1 MDPKLTDKE
10 AKKNQL
16 RSMTAPHNV
25 CQKVAKMC
33 ERWDQT
39 LCQDEFRKE
48 YSYTKARAILV
59 CTWKDILSWDIIFCV
74 GILEHSGKKDFWGM
88 KRKTESWELAHE
100 LRAQRLAGA
109 QQMLV
114 GWMTQEPAN
123 VSWVNNSKLMIE
135 WRDALGRRCLVCKTW
150 VNKYMSTGW
159 LTQSDTDI
167 YIHMCLQ
174 VIWAKV

>member
-1 MDPKLTDKE
+1 MVTLLKCHWASFPSEANLSLTVLLAEGKGIEKQASDFPPGTQFKSWGGE
-10 AKKNQL
+10 TCEWIQSSQIKRPKKNQL

-48 YSYTKARAILV
+48 YSRTKARAILV

-74 GILEHSGKKDFWGM
+74 GTSEHSGKKDFWGL
-88 KRKTESWELAHE
+88 KRKTESRELAHE
-100 LRAQRLAGA
+100 LRARCLGGA

-114 GWMTQEPAN
+114 GWMTQEL
-123 VSWVNNSKLMIE
+123 SK
-135 WRDALGRRCLVCKTW
+135 C
-150 VNKYMSTGW
+150 
-159 LTQSDTDI
+159 
-167 YIHMCLQ
+167 
-174 VIWAKV
+174 